1 MDGKL
6 TTPPPENG
14 NEQQLYDDVFI
25 DMQKQQYGKDVSKDY
40 KRVVRRRA
48 ESFILRDG
56 FVYLK
61 RKMEKE
67 GIEGQEREWI
77 IDKTAQMRVIEACH
91 DDKFGQYMSLM
102 SVWHALPAVYEFTLS
117 VSGTHTY
124 CFYLQGEGTSVVTKQ
139 RCSRYYWQD
148 MTMQIRDYVQTCDT
162 CQRSNPKLLKSSS
175 VLHPIPVTGMVPDW
189 H

>member
-6 TTPPPENG
+6 TTPPENG
-14 NEQQLYDDVFI
+14 NEQQLYDDVF
-25 DMQKQQYGKDVSKDY
+25 MYLQKQEYRKDVSKDY

-77 IDKTAQMRVIEACH
+77 IDKTAQMRVIEACR
-91 DDKFGQYMSLM
+91 QIW
-102 SVWHALPAVYEFTLS
+102 SVHVTD
-117 VSGTHTY
+117 VSMACITSCIRISPSQFLGTHTY
-124 CFYLQGEGTSVVTKQ
+124 RFYL
-139 RCSRYYWQD
+139 
-148 MTMQIRDYVQTCDT
+148 
-162 CQRSNPKLLKSSS
+162 
-175 VLHPIPVTGMVPDW
+175 
-189 H
+189 

>member
-6 TTPPPENG
+6 TTPPENG
-14 NEQQLYDDVFI
+14 NEQQLYDDVF
-25 DMQKQQYGKDVSKDY
+25 MYLQKQEYRKDIDVSKDY

-77 IDKTAQMRVIEACH
+77 IDKTAQMRVIEAVH
-91 DDKFGQYMSLM
+91 
-102 SVWHALPAVYEFTLS
+102 
-117 VSGTHTY
+117 
-124 CFYLQGEGTSVVTKQ
+124 VTD
-139 RCSRYYWQD
+139 SRLRTD
-148 MTMQIRDYVQTCDT
+148 M
-162 CQRSNPKLLKSSS
+162 
-175 VLHPIPVTGMVPDW
+175 
-189 H
+189 

>member
-1 MDGKL
+1 MSV
-6 TTPPPENG
+6 
-14 NEQQLYDDVFI
+14 DVF
-25 DMQKQQYGKDVSKDY
+25 MLAFTKTGVPEGCKQ
-40 KRVVRRRA
+40 RVVRRRA

-67 GIEGQEREWI
+67 GIEGQERECV
-77 IDKTAQMRVIEACH
+77 IDKTTCTQMRVIESCH

-117 VSGTHTY
+117 VSWNTY
-124 CFYLQGEGTSVVTKQ
+124 LSLLFTGGGHFGRDKTTQKI
-139 RCSRYYWQD
+139 CSRYYWQD

-162 CQRSNPKLLKSSS
+162 CQR
-175 VLHPIPVTGMVPDW
+175 
-189 H
+189 

>member
-14 NEQQLYDDVFI
+14 NEQQLYDDVF
-25 DMQKQQYGKDVSKDY
+25 MYLQKHEYRKDASKDY
-40 KRVVRRRA
+40 KRVVRRRT

-102 SVWHALPAVYEFTLS
+102 SVWHALPAVYEFHPLSFLEHILIAFIYRRKALRLWQNNAKNLLTLLLAR
-117 VSGTHTY
+117 Y
-124 CFYLQGEGTSVVTKQ
+124 DYAD
-139 RCSRYYWQD
+139 SRLRTD
-148 MTMQIRDYVQTCDT
+148 M
-162 CQRSNPKLLKSSS
+162 
-175 VLHPIPVTGMVPDW
+175 
-189 H
+189 